1 MFFSLNVKH
10 ISHVYPL
17 TLVHSLI
24 SQKALDRN
32 GRQFLDEEAELS
44 EEGGSVSSDEC
55 DGEELDKSLDGFV
68 VDASQC
74 SQGLNG
80 KGNMKDGKTHMTD

>member
-1 MFFSLNVKH
+1 MMCISDVKH
-10 ISHVYPL
+10 IFHVYPL
-17 TLVHSLI
+17 TLVYSLI
-24 SQKALDRN
+24 SQKAVQRA

-55 DGEELDKSLDGFV
+55 DGEELDMSLEGFV
-68 VDASQC
+68 VEASQF

-80 KGNMKDGKTHMTD
+80 E